1 MEASS
6 SSFSNSTIAIESL
19 PDYEMV
25 SLNSV
30 STKLLYKQLIQ
41 VTFFAVLLGGG
52 ISFLLYKDET
62 NMALIASI
70 VAVCCIGLLMFTVIK
85 KQACYGYALREKDII
100 YRRGFMV
107 TKTTIVSFNRIQH
120 VSIKRSLLDNRF
132 GIATLQI
139 FTAGGSGSDIQIPG
153 LSPEIATKIKEAL
166 AVTIANEDDV

>member
-1 MEASS
+1 METATP
-6 SSFSNSTIAIESL
+6 SFTNMPIDLESL
-19 PDYEMV
+19 PDYQTV

-30 STKLLYKQLIQ
+30 SKKLQNKQLIQ
-41 VTFFAVLLGGG
+41 VAFFAVLLGGG

-62 NMALIASI
+62 NIALIASI
-70 VAVCCIGLLMFTVIK
+70 VAVCCVGLLIFTVLK

-166 AVTIANEDDV
+166 AVTIANEDDI

>member
-30 STKLLYKQLIQ
+30 SKKLQYKQLIQ
-41 VTFFAVLLGGG
+41 VAFFAVLLGGG

-62 NMALIASI
+62 NIALIACI

-85 KQACYGYALREKDII
+85 KQVCYGYALREKDII